1 MGYGDLT
8 KLNIPFGDYGGELD
22 PHGPQGDG
30 NPIGGNVTNN
40 RTGGDVNYEEWMV
53 SLIFSW
59 SSNKALTKFLLDVH
73 CTSQGLF
80 FLTRAHLFPQSY
92 EQFCFRICTT
102 ANETYS
108 AGLMCEHKLDVMG
121 CQFVMPGD
129 YNFNNTLQVDPR
141 Y

>member
-73 CTSQGLF
+73 CTSQRLF
-80 FLTRAHLFPQSY
+80 CLTRAHLFPHSP
-92 EQFCFRICTT
+92 T
-102 ANETYS
+102 NSS
-108 AGLMCEHKLDVMG
+108 ASASARLRTKLTVLGLCASTNWM
-121 CQFVMPGD
+121 
-129 YNFNNTLQVDPR
+129 
-141 Y
+141 